1 MINQKWDII
10 LKDEMQKEYFK
21 QLGIFVKQE
30 IFGVLKAQ
38 FPTNL
43 V

>member
-30 IFGVLKAQ
+30 YKSKRLADFC
-38 FPTNL
+38 
-43 V
+43 